1 MVASFI
7 MAAVGIQVVYQAV
20 HKSIIGEY
28 QSPDLI
34 SAWVGI
40 FAAVVMYFV
49 YRFNRN
55 LAREIK
61 SQSVMAAAKDNLS
74 DALVSIG
81 TVIGI
86 IGAQLGLPWLDPVA
100 AVIVGLIICKTAWE
114 IFRDASHHLTDC
126 FDEEEILIYKDTII
140 NTNGVRDVKDI
151 KARYYGNNQ
160 VVDVVILV
168 HSELSLM
175 EAHNIAVYVEPLVR

>member
-1 MVASFI
+1 MKVVIGLWAGSEEIKGRWSKQCNRHCCFYSCINRIKVCPKPADKNHPYGHWKAETVASMVASFI

-81 TVIGI
+81 TVIRI

-100 AVIVGLIICKTAWE
+100 AVIG
-114 IFRDASHHLTDC
+114 F
-126 FDEEEILIYKDTII
+126 
-140 NTNGVRDVKDI
+140 
-151 KARYYGNNQ
+151 NN
-160 VVDVVILV
+160 
-168 HSELSLM
+168 M
-175 EAHNIAVYVEPLVR
+175 